1 MLKKTHKKTQEEFDD
16 SLDGDLGEH
25 PLLILL
31 PGELRQFGEQGIHL
45 GSTWA
50 PIELTEAFKGPI
62 HFAEVF

>member
-1 MLKKTHKKTQEEFDD
+1 MLKKNTHTQKKQEDFDD

-45 GSTWA
+45 GST
-50 PIELTEAFKGPI
+50 
-62 HFAEVF
+62 